1 MDKDKQTVHYC
12 TILSGEQWDFIL
24 EGRFS
29 AQRQRCLHRLM
40 THAVRTKT
48 VCNIKGIEIALEVG
62 EVAASDVELAEYLGC
77 NRKTIGKL
85 IDCFNRL
92 GVLTTRTNNR
102 TSIHTLHF
110 LTGWYIDGVLLTNP
124 HYVRP
129 SANVKEH
136 ADGRRTPSSDERLS
150 QNGQSFMSDNRQCR
164 EQEADITES
173 GAAALS
179 SSLCSSMFSD
189 RSADRQD
196 GKDNADH
203 PRIIDSG
210 DALPDGNHT
219 ESHNEPQD
227 GTIGGADDTDTGTED
242 WRAQR
247 ADFSGTPLSWRE

>member
-129 SANVKEH
+129 SATTKGETGSV
-136 ADGRRTPSSDERLS
+136 RTPLSDDLPLVGEQTIVPGGS
-150 QNGQSFMSDNRQCR
+150 Q
-164 EQEADITES
+164 S
-173 GAAALS
+173 GVRNTDSTTALFP
-179 SSLCSSMFSD
+179 SLCSPVIPTPSENGQEVCLSD
-189 RSADRQD
+189 TNRTPDDD
-196 GKDNADH
+196 G
-203 PRIIDSG
+203 
-210 DALPDGNHT
+210 T
-219 ESHNEPQD
+219 ESPKEAQD
-227 GTIGGADDTDTGTED
+227 GTIGSETYPNTGK
-242 WRAQR
+242 RI
-247 ADFSGTPLSWRE
+247 

>member
-12 TILSGEQWDFIL
+12 TILSDEQWDFIL

-29 AQRQRCLHRLM
+29 IQRQRCLHRLM

-85 IDCFNRL
+85 IDSFNML

-110 LTGWYIDGVLLTNP
+110 LTGWYVGGVLLTNP

-129 SANVKEH
+129 SANAKEH
-136 ADGRRTPSSDERLS
+136 ADGIRTPLSNDLASDGKPCAVPDGC
-150 QNGQSFMSDNRQCR
+150 QKG
-164 EQEADITES
+164 QEADSTGS
-173 GAAALS
+173 SAAALS
-179 SSLCSSMFSD
+179 SSLCSSMAYDRWADKQNGDGESD
-189 RSADRQD
+189 HAHTIDGGNRPFADSSD
-196 GKDNADH
+196 
-203 PRIIDSG
+203 
-210 DALPDGNHT
+210 
-219 ESHNEPQD
+219 ESHAEAQD
-227 GTIGGADDTDTGTED
+227 GTIDGTDDTEHRHGNLTATEGG
-242 WRAQR
+242 
-247 ADFSGTPLSWRE
+247 F